1 MSEPRPLRWPWTIYA
16 VTMVVLGAAVTL
28 TIVNDTFAAFVVIAI
43 IMMLGYGTIGAFLA
57 TRFRQNPIGWLMLAI
72 AAAFAVAGLTDEYVT
87 YALVTHP
94 GGLPAPSIAAWING
108 ISSIFILAPVL
119 IILLLFPTGHPLSPR
134 WRIVV
139 ITLMADAAVLLLA
152 GVLTAG
158 PIDSDHAT
166 VDNPTG
172 IPSLRPEI
180 DVVNIVAGVVLAAIV
195 IAAFVSLVLRY
206 RRAEEHERQQ
216 LRWFAYVAAAALVF
230 LVIAIVGQSSSV
242 AGDVGFYGFFVT
254 VGLGIP
260 IAIGYAIVR
269 YRLYDIDLVV
279 KKGVTFSLV
288 ALSLT
293 GLYLAFVAVAT
304 VGNLSRLVF
313 GIVLVAFTFRP
324 VLRAARSMADRLVY
338 GRRATPYEVLSEF
351 SERMSETYS
360 TDDVLP
366 RMANVLQGATGAD
379 RSDVWL
385 LVGSALRPRASWPN
399 DAPAP
404 AIVAVPDGEL
414 PRLPGSFAA
423 DVRHQ
428 GELLGALTV
437 TMPANDPLDA
447 ARERLVRDLAAQ
459 AGPMLSNVRLIDEL
473 RASRTRMVAAQDEGR
488 RRLERN
494 IHDGAQQQLVALA
507 VKTRLADSMIDRDT
521 GKAHEMLTQ
530 IQLDTNDALE
540 TLRDLARG
548 IYPPL
553 LADKGLA
560 VALQAQG
567 RKAQLPV
574 TIDADGVGRYP
585 VDAEATVY
593 FCVLEALNNTTKYA
607 GASAAAITLRASG
620 DALTFE
626 VSDDGVGFD
635 PDRGTTQGTGIQG
648 MRDRVDAVG
657 GSLRVRSAP
666 GEGTLVS
673 GSVPITN

>member
-1 MSEPRPLRWPWTIYA
+1 
-16 VTMVVLGAAVTL
+16 V
-28 TIVNDTFAAFVVIAI
+28 
-43 IMMLGYGTIGAFLA
+43 
-57 TRFRQNPIGWLMLAI
+57 
-72 AAAFAVAGLTDEYVT
+72 
-87 YALVTHP
+87 
-94 GGLPAPSIAAWING
+94 
-108 ISSIFILAPVL
+108 
-119 IILLLFPTGHPLSPR
+119 
-134 WRIVV
+134 
-139 ITLMADAAVLLLA
+139 
-152 GVLTAG
+152 
-158 PIDSDHAT
+158 
-166 VDNPTG
+166 
-172 IPSLRPEI
+172 I
-180 DVVNIVAGVVLAAIV
+180 DVVNIAAGIVLAAILV
-195 IAAFVSLVLRY
+195 TAFVSLILRY
-206 RRAEEHERQQ
+206 RRAEAHERQQ
-216 LRWFAYVAAAALVF
+216 LRWFAYVAVAALVF
-230 LVIAIVGQSSSV
+230 LVVVIAGQSSPGIS
-242 AGDVGFYGFFVT
+242 DVGFYGFFAT
-254 VGLGIP
+254 VGVGIP

-324 VLRAARSMADRLVY
+324 VLRAARSVADRLVY

-404 AIVAVPDGEL
+404 AIVDLPDGEL
-414 PRLPGSFAA
+414 PRLPGSFSA

-507 VKTRLADSMIDRDT
+507 VKTRLADSMLDRDT
-521 GKAHEMLTQ
+521 GKAHEMLAQ

-607 GASAAAITLRASG
+607 GASAATIRLRASG

-635 PDRGTTQGTGIQG
+635 QDRGTTQGTGIQG

-657 GSLRVRSAP
+657 GSLGVRSAP

-673 GSVPITN
+673 GSVPIAR